1 MNQRTQEDY
10 KAAVGKAVAMQEAA
24 LQAGK
29 VEEAREHLEAANRI
43 AKEAVTL
50 LGAYNAPLD
59 PNREPLDYMG
69 LRGYS
74 EGVSERYEDSN
85 PLGIVSEFPGEFTR
99 RRERLGR
106 GSGSVLTNAAATAG
120 VGLSQAA
127 RTGGELL
134 GEGISVL
141 LPDFV
146 REGTETAWK
155 SIKDKPGIKQGLQA
169 ATDSLETY
177 QGWAKENPE
186 FAEAIETTVDVVAM
200 TASAAKIDVSREAKR
215 SKDSFDNAI
224 VEERMAGVNELL
236 GPEYPGERGFND
248 NQWVSTGGILDRSEY
263 IPNQRELRI
272 QEAVESVKGLDV
284 NSHFVKA
291 AQVVHK
297 AVEAKSAEL
306 IAFIKRSGNPKY
318 NKQEYAEELKTEFK
332 NLKDSQVWLDMT
344 TEAQVKTNVYLQ
356 QALDKLELSDGDSL
370 GLLQLRRDFDDF
382 VNFGSAK
389 DQLEPSV
396 QSAKNSA
403 GTIVRNL
410 LNSKLERITP
420 EGEVRERLNRL
431 HNLMLGRDRL
441 NQRKFKEGGNRIIRT
456 WNKLKDDLSLP
467 TTPLAL
473 LATYSAV
480 GAAGAS
486 VGVGAGVATYAAIQA
501 LKKTS
506 RLKFYATMVSGLDK
520 TIKTYKND
528 KNLVAELKADRAYIV
543 YLMNETRQE
552 EETDGK

>member
-1 MNQRTQEDY
+1 MTKKTREDY
-10 KAAVGKAVAMQEAA
+10 KAAVKKAVAMQEAA
-24 LQAGK
+24 LQAGR
-29 VEEAREHLEAANRI
+29 VEEAREHLEVAELIAA
-43 AKEAVTL
+43 EAVTL
-50 LGAYNAPLD
+50 FGAYKAPLD

-69 LRGYS
+69 LREYS
-74 EGVSERYEDSN
+74 KGVSERYEDFD
-85 PLGIVSEFPGEFTR
+85 PMKTLSEFPDKFVERRQTLGER
-99 RRERLGR
+99 P
-106 GSGSVLTNAAATAG
+106 SVLTSAAATAG

-146 REGTETAWK
+146 REGAETAWK

-200 TASAAKIDVSREAKR
+200 TASAAKIDVSGEAKR
-215 SKDSFDNAI
+215 SKDSFDNAV

-236 GPEYPGERGFND
+236 KPEYVGEEGFGD
-248 NQWVSTGGILDRSEY
+248 NQWVATGGILNKSVY
-263 IPNQRELRI
+263 IPNQRELKI
-272 QEAVESVKGLDV
+272 QEAVESIKELDV

-291 AQVVHK
+291 AQVINE

-306 IAFIKRSGNPKY
+306 IAFIKRAGNPKY
-318 NKQEYAEELKTEFK
+318 NKQEYAEELRAEFK
-332 NLKDSQVWLDMT
+332 NLKNSKIWGELT
-344 TEAQVKTNVYLQ
+344 TEAQNKANYYLKI
-356 QALDKLELSDGDSL
+356 ALSKLKESNGDSL
-370 GLLQLRRDFDDF
+370 GLLQLRRDFDDY
-382 VNFGSAK
+382 VKFGSKA
-389 DQLEPSV
+389 DPLSETV
-396 QSAKNSA
+396 ESAKGAA
-403 GTIVRNL
+403 GKIVRNL

-480 GAAGAS
+480 GTVGAS

-520 TIKTYKND
+520 TIKKYKSD

-552 EETDGK
+552 KETDGK